1 MKNNIT
7 VLLTTCDRYDTT
19 LPLCLLSIINQTRKP
34 NRIIIVDDST
44 HNKFYESYQI
54 KQLLIIAK
62 YKNLTIDYY
71 HGERKG
77 AVPALQKGFEK
88 IKDGWILKVDDD
100 NILEPNILEI
110 YESHISDEIG
120 AMGGIVLMDE
130 KVYTRN
136 DKTSLAS
143 SKIEDLY
150 THFNIQM
157 VYNQSDEPKEVDH
170 LYSNYFFRKEA
181 VDCFPLEIQPS
192 SYREETLLTHSIK
205 RKNYKLFVYP
215 KSITYHLKTPNG
227 NKKWGNIHDAKNER
241 TLISKLKEWDIIPN
255 KIPIFEDSE
264 RIYTK
269 RNNTNYLILDKRNE
283 KI

>member
-34 NRIIIVDDST
+34 DRIVIVDDSIQ
-44 HNKFYESYQI
+44 NKFYESYQI

-88 IKDGWILKVDDD
+88 IKDGWILKTDDD
-100 NILEPNILEI
+100 NVLEPNVLEI

-120 AMGGIVLMDE
+120 GMGGIVLMDD
-130 KVYTRN
+130 KVYTRSESN
-136 DKTSLAS
+136 APVS

-181 VDCFPLEIQPS
+181 IDSFPLEIQPS
-192 SYREETLLTHSIK
+192 SYREETILTYSIK

-215 KSITYHLKTPNG
+215 QSKTYHLRTSNG
-227 NKKWGNIHDAKNER
+227 NKKWGNSNDAKNER
-241 TLISKLKEWDIIPN
+241 TLISKLKEWDVIPN
-255 KIPIFEDSE
+255 KISIFEDNE

-283 KI
+283 KV